1 MSLGLKKKPL
11 GYILYMRNCRLYT
24 SVNNEPVLQTSRFPS
39 EKNIS
44 CWASDTWRSTLKNCW
59 VSSHFFNFHMCILP
73 QSAWM
78 AFFSLYPCNLGW
90 NRSMA
95 IVFDL
100 KEEKRMAWKEI
111 FFTCVDRWAKV
122 FSFQSKSQQ
131 PNTVRDSDTI
141 RFPNFICKKY
151 GTLLQVCNQF
161 GMYYIHQW
169 LLRW

>member
-1 MSLGLKKKPL
+1 
-11 GYILYMRNCRLYT
+11 
-24 SVNNEPVLQTSRFPS
+24 
-39 EKNIS
+39 
-44 CWASDTWRSTLKNCW
+44 
-59 VSSHFFNFHMCILP
+59 
-73 QSAWM
+73 M

-100 KEEKRMAWKEI
+100 KEEKKNGLERNI
-111 FFTCVDRWAKV
+111 FYLCGSMGEG